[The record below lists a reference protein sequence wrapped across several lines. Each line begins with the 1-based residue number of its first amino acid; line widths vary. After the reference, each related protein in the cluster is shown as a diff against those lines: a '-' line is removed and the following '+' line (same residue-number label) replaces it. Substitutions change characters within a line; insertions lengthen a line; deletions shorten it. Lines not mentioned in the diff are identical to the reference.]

1 MTRTGLA
8 LLAAAGAL
16 LLSGAAQAKAPL
28 DGIDVC
34 GPNAC
39 AHLGLDQAEQF
50 WVSSHDSGHPV
61 AAGPFYVIR
70 WHWPGA
76 AEESAYL
83 VTGGRAIR
91 WRTAGAHA
99 IRPSRVLSPDVSWTS
114 VDPAAIDLV
123 NRAAA
128 GIEPYPEP
136 TLTRVTIGG
145 REVRAPQTYL
155 RLLGG
160 KVTWTWPAT
169 RWLTVK
175 LESAAPSPWTD
186 GVTRIQLG
194 RVGSWVA
201 IDSWAYRIP
210 KAVARRAR
218 HGLSLTG

>member
-8 LLAAAGAL
+8 LLAAAGTL
-16 LLSGAAQAKAPL
+16 LLSGAAQAKVPL

-34 GPNAC
+34 GPSAC
-39 AHLGLDQAEQF
+39 AHLGPAEAEQF
-50 WVSSHDSGHPV
+50 WVQSHEGGRPV
-61 AAGPFYVIR
+61 AAGSFYVIR

-91 WRTAGAHA
+91 WLTAGAHA
-99 IRPSRVLSPDVSWTS
+99 IQPSRVLSPDVTWTS
-114 VDPAAIDLV
+114 VEPSAMQLV
-123 NRAAA
+123 TRAAA
-128 GIEPYPEP
+128 AIEPYPEP
-136 TLTRVTIGG
+136 TLTRVAIGG

-155 RLLGG
+155 RLLRG

-169 RWLTVK
+169 RWLSVK

-194 RVGSWVA
+194 RDGSWVA

-210 KAVARRAR
+210 KAVAQRAR
-218 HGLSLTG
+218 RGLSLGG